1 MDVPLLV
8 VALAVVVALLLGVL
22 VGAFLTRAPRT
33 GAEATARTAHDLER
47 RQLAVAGMVAPLTES
62 LARLDVQLDQLEHD
76 RTRTEAGLVAQLQ
89 GVARTSEQLR
99 QETATLRTALR
110 TPHVRGRWGETQL
123 ERTVEAAG
131 MQRHVDFDVQVS
143 STAEGV
149 EGPATLRPD
158 MVVHLLGGKHVV
170 VDAKVALAGYLDALE
185 APDEPTRDA
194 RLRDHARHLRTHV
207 NTLAGK
213 RYAERFAP
221 SPEFVVC
228 FVPADAVLDAAL
240 RADPGLQEHAFGR
253 GVVLA
258 TPSTLVALLRTV
270 AYTWRQDALARDA
283 REVQELGRDL
293 YQRLTTLGSHV
304 DKLGRSLTGAV
315 EAYNKAVASL
325 ETRVFV
331 SARRLRDLGVVDP
344 DDDATLLPAPAQ
356 VATTTRASGL
366 SDFAPPRAS

>member
-8 VALAVVVALLLGVL
+8 VALAVVAALLLGVL

-33 GAEATARTAHDLER
+33 GAEAASRTAQDLER
-47 RQLAVAGMVAPLTES
+47 RQLAVAGMVGPLTDS

-76 RTRTEAGLVAQLQ
+76 RARTEAGLTAQLR
-89 GVARTSEQLR
+89 GIAASSEELR
-99 QETATLRTALR
+99 RETATLRTALR

-143 STAEGV
+143 STAPGEDGAAV
-149 EGPATLRPD
+149 LRPD
-158 MVVHLLGGKHVV
+158 MVVHLVGGKHVV
-170 VDAKVALAGYLDALE
+170 VDAKVALTGYLDALE
-185 APDEPTRDA
+185 APDERTRDA

-207 NTLAGK
+207 DTLAGK
-213 RYAERFAP
+213 RYQERFAP

-240 RADPGLQEHAFGR
+240 RADPTLQEHAFGR

-270 AYTWRQDALARDA
+270 AYTWRQEALARDA
-283 REVQELGRDL
+283 REVHELGRDL
-293 YQRLTTLGSHV
+293 YQRLTTLGGHV

-315 EAYNKAVASL
+315 ESYNRAVASL
-325 ETRVFV
+325 ESRVFV

-344 DDDATLLPAPAQ
+344 DDDATVLPAPAQ
-356 VATTTRASGL
+356 VEATTRTPALPDLGRVS
-366 SDFAPPRAS
+366 